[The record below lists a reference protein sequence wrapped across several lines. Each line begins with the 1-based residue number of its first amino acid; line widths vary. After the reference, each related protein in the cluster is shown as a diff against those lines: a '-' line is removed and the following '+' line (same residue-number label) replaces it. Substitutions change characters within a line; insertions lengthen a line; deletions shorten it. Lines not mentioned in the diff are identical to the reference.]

1 MNKSRHVT
9 FRCTQDQYDE
19 IKWQAKYAESTLS
32 DYILNNLCPELK
44 EVSGIRP
51 CSDEET
57 EWYKKQVAKGLKQME
72 TDALVNAM
80 SGIKDKS

>member
-1 MNKSRHVT
+1 MNNIV
-9 FRCTQDQYDE
+9 
-19 IKWQAKYAESTLS
+19 
-32 DYILNNLCPELK
+32 NNLCPKLK